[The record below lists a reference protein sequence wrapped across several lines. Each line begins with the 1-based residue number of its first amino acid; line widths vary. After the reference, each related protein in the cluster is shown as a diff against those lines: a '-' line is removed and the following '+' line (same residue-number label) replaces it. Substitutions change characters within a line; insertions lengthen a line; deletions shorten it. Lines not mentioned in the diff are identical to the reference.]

1 MVRKMKTFKELR
13 DTLSA
18 DDIKAL
24 LHKYGVE
31 PYYEN
36 NAYIIYPTVC
46 HNPIGKGSNK
56 LYYYKNT
63 KMFKCYTE
71 CHSMFDIFELIIKI
85 EEIKGN
91 KIGKLKALEI
101 AGFKISSSD
110 ADELA
115 NDSIVSEITHIMEI
129 NYTEPVDL
137 NNLNLEPIDASFMDS
152 RYTFDMNALQC
163 WIKEGISVNTMLYY
177 HIAYDSIENCI
188 IIPHYDA
195 NGNIVGIRGR
205 FLSEDTTAKYQP
217 IIYNGKQY
225 KHPTGKT
232 LYGFYQNKKAIA
244 MAKTCIIFEAEKSV
258 LMMDTIYDKNNISV
272 AVCGQTITR
281 EQTQMLVDVGVA
293 NVIVAFDADYHG
305 YTGAQQKLEEYKKKA
320 RLLQTYFNVSLI
332 IDFHNR
338 LGYKD
343 SPIDK
348 GEQLFNELMKERVFI

>member
-1 MVRKMKTFKELR
+1 MKTFKELR
-13 DTLSA
+13 DQLSP
-18 DDIKAL
+18 DDIKNIL
-24 LHKYGVE
+24 RRYGVE

-46 HNPIGKGSNK
+46 HNPVGKGSFK

-63 KMFKCYTE
+63 NMFKCYTE

-91 KIGKLKALEI
+91 KIGKIKALEI
-101 AGFKISSSD
+101 AGFEINSSD

-115 NDSIVSEITHIMEI
+115 SDSIITEMAHITEI
-129 NYTEPVDL
+129 NYTEPIDL
-137 NNLNLEPIDASFMDS
+137 NNLDLKPIDASFMDD
-152 RYTFDMNALQC
+152 RYIFDINALQC
-163 WIKEGISVNTMLYY
+163 WVREGININTMLYY
-177 HIAYDSIENCI
+177 HIAYDSVDNCI
-188 IIPHYDA
+188 IIPHYDTE
-195 NGNIVGIRGR
+195 GNIVGIRGR
-205 FLSEDTTAKYQP
+205 FLGQDAVAKYQP

-225 KHPTGKT
+225 NHPTGKT

-244 MAKTCIIFEAEKSV
+244 MTKTCIIFEAEKSV

-281 EQTQMLVDVGVA
+281 EQIQMLVGLGVA
-293 NVIVAFDADYHG
+293 NVIIAFDADYQG
-305 YTGAQQKLEEYKKKA
+305 YSAAQEKLEEYKKKA
-320 RLLQTYFNVSLI
+320 RLLQTYFNVSII
-332 IDFHNR
+332 IDYHNR